1 MIEHKV
7 FSGAFCLGPSTDLQE
22 CTMLSVQSPPR
33 SANASTTAA
42 PEHMVCVAYGD
53 TLSAIAKREGV
64 SLQALLD
71 ANPQIANPDRIYP
84 GDQIDIP
91 VGGTA
96 AEPMGAA
103 NGSPAGGATF
113 ADGPVRQG
121 PDVFKRFGG
130 LGAAAYRDAAGAW
143 QVAGGEKRIAVKRDA
158 TAAPAAQPTLQKG
171 SNGHA
176 VADLQR
182 RLAAAG
188 FDPGPIDGSFGPRT
202 EAAVRRLQ
210 AANDLVV
217 DGWVGPQTWGALLG
231 GSAGVGG
238 EPAPAPAPT
247 APTSPPQ
254 PATPT
259 APGALSEVGGPI
271 TREEI
276 LARAQY
282 WVDQNVPYSQSKY
295 APDEQGKSYRTD
307 CSGLV
312 SMALHLDSSPNTV
325 NLPDYLTPISWDEL
339 QPGDVVGTLGPGTG
353 GDAGHV
359 VLFNGWTDASHTAFK
374 TLEERGG
381 GSGAVEGE
389 RKIGYKVGDFVSA
402 PYRYNNLAAG
412 AVASPAPISG
422 AGAGAGAAVSSQPSL
437 RIGAQGAAVVDL
449 QQRLRDAGFSP
460 GPIDGDFGPQTQAAV
475 RRFQAANGLDVDGWV
490 GPQTWR
496 ALQGQ
501 PSTEP
506 PVPGTTPA
514 LDQATQAAR
523 AMVPGA
529 PSKNVDTYL
538 KPILDEL
545 QARNIGDKDMVLM
558 ALATVRVESAGFEPI
573 SEYVSKFNTSN
584 GGRGQPFDRY
594 EGRADLGNTEPG
606 DGARFKGRGFV
617 QLTGRANYATIGKQ
631 IGVDLI
637 SNPDLANDP
646 QVAAKIL
653 AQFLKNHEGTIRQA
667 IANDDLTAARRAVNG
682 GTHGL
687 AEFIQSFNTGRQILG

>member
-1 MIEHKV
+1 
-7 FSGAFCLGPSTDLQE
+7 
-22 CTMLSVQSPPR
+22 MLSVQSPARGP
-33 SANASTTAA
+33 NASNPGAA
-42 PEHMVCVAYGD
+42 ESTVCVAYGD
-53 TLSAIAKREGV
+53 TLWAIAQREGV
-64 SLQALLD
+64 SLQALIQ

-84 GDQIDIP
+84 GDQIHIP
-91 VGGTA
+91 VGG
-96 AEPMGAA
+96 GAA
-103 NGSPAGGATF
+103 PDA
-113 ADGPVRQG
+113 GPVGQG
-121 PDVFKRFGG
+121 TAVFTGFGG
-130 LGAAAYRDAAGAW
+130 LGAAAYRDAGGAW
-143 QVAGGEKRIAVKRDA
+143 RIAEGHVRTDIHR
-158 TAAPAAQPTLQKG
+158 AALQP
-171 SNGHA
+171 
-176 VADLQR
+176 
-182 RLAAAG
+182 
-188 FDPGPIDGSFGPRT
+188 
-202 EAAVRRLQ
+202 
-210 AANDLVV
+210 
-217 DGWVGPQTWGALLG
+217 
-231 GSAGVGG
+231 
-238 EPAPAPAPT
+238 PT
-247 APTSPPQ
+247 APPQ
-254 PATPT
+254 PAIPT

-271 TREEI
+271 TRDEI
-276 LARAQY
+276 LARAHH
-282 WVDQNVPYSQSKY
+282 WVDQNVPYSQSKV
-295 APDEQGKSYRTD
+295 ALDAQGKSYRTD

-381 GSGAVEGE
+381 GAGAVEGE
-389 RKIGYKVGDFVSA
+389 RSVGYQVGDFVSA
-402 PYRYNNLAAG
+402 PYRYNNVADGALPSPAPTGAPGAAAG
-412 AVASPAPISG
+412 AAAS
-422 AGAGAGAAVSSQPSL
+422 AAQSQPSL

-501 PSTEP
+501 PGTEP
-506 PVPGTTPA
+506 PTPGTTPA

-529 PSKNVDTYL
+529 SGKNIDTYL

-545 QARNIGDKDMVLM
+545 QARGIGDKDMVLM
-558 ALATVRVESAGFEPI
+558 ALATVRVETAGFEPI
-573 SEYVSKFNTSN
+573 SEYVSKYNTSN

-637 SNPDLANDP
+637 SNPELANDP

-687 AEFIQSFNTGRQILG
+687 NAFIESFNNGRQVLG